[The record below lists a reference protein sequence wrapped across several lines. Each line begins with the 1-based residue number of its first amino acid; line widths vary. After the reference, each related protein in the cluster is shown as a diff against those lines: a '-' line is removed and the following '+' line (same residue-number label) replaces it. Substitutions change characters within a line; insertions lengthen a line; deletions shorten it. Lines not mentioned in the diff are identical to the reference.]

1 MNFLSKLFDVGLKVL
16 IHSYF
21 FLYYSRKRLNAE
33 SCLKH
38 PWISSISAQG
48 VDRDLSSNKNNIKN
62 APKNNKYY
70 LFDSASKTMSVASN
84 DLVNEDDE
92 W

>member
-1 MNFLSKLFDVGLKVL
+1 MYISNLKY
-16 IHSYF
+16 IPSF
-21 FLYYSRKRLNAE
+21 IFYSRKRLNAE

-48 VDRDLSSNKNNIKN
+48 DRDLSNNKNNIKN